1 MSDKTQKLSNRI
13 DIIDALRGLAILLMV
28 IHHALYDAVYYLG
41 APAWFFANP
50 VFTPLS
56 RFFEVVFIL
65 LSGASCRFSHSNL
78 KRGVIFLAGAVAI
91 SAVTYFIGNPIRF
104 GILHFLGV
112 AAVGFGLYQKL
123 REHIKT
129 PTLTR
134 RQSDTVR
141 ALAILTCAA
150 AFALLWNAIYH
161 RTYSFEGFG
170 WMGFTYPGYSSSD
183 WFPILPWIFVYIA
196 GNVLGLWITEHRFP
210 ERFYTQKVPF
220 FAAAGRHTL
229 WIYLLHQ
236 PILYGITMLI
246 QYIVMQ

>member
-1 MSDKTQKLSNRI
+1 MSEHTQKPAGRI
-13 DIIDALRGLAILLMV
+13 DLIDAARGLAILLMV
-28 IHHALYDAVYYLG
+28 IHHALYDAVYFLG
-41 APAWFFANP
+41 APGWLFANP

-65 LSGASCRFSHSNL
+65 LSGVSCRFSHSNL
-78 KRGVIFLAGAVAI
+78 KRGIIFLAGAAVI

-123 REHIKT
+123 RERVKA
-129 PTLTR
+129 PTLTKA
-134 RQSDTVR
+134 QSDMARVTVI
-141 ALAILTCAA
+141 AVCVA
-150 AFALLWNAIYH
+150 AFALLWNVIYH
-161 RTYSFEGFG
+161 QTYSFEGFG
-170 WMGFTYPGYSSSD
+170 WLGFTYKGYRSSD

-196 GNVLGLWITEHRFP
+196 GNAAGLWVVEHRLP

-220 FAAAGRHTL
+220 LAAAGRHTL

-236 PILYGITMLI
+236 PILYGLAMLI
-246 QYIVMQ
+246 QYLIK